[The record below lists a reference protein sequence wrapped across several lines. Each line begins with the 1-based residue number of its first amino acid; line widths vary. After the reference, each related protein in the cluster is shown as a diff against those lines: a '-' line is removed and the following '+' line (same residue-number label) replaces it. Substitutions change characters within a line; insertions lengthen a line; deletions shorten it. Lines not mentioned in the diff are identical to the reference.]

1 MDMIMALKLVA
12 IILIFTIVRE
22 TLLDK
27 FWRYKKRG
35 THLAEF
41 GNLYI
46 VLGCLISSFIILS
59 VDVGG

>member
-1 MDMIMALKLVA
+1 MTLKVIA
-12 IILIFTIVRE
+12 IILIFTVVCE